1 MSRRIGSLVLLLAL
15 FPVSARAA
23 EDDIHVSASTDADE
37 VALDGT
43 LNLRIVVTVT
53 SKSQAE
59 VQLPDFKDFD
69 LVSRSQSEQM
79 SFEFSNGTPS
89 FRRTIVTNV
98 SLTPRH
104 EGSATVEPA
113 RVSYQGKQYQT
124 QPITVRVLGAGQAQS
139 RRAPPPPQQEDE
151 DPFRG
156 VGAQLGMRDLV
167 LRATVDRDKP
177 YVGEQVTYSL
187 YLLARASVSGIDK
200 LQVPKFDGF
209 WSEALEEPQQL
220 VAEARIVDGVPYR
233 SFLLRKRALFPLRAG
248 RLEIDPAEVDV
259 LTGFGMLFSRASV
272 HRAAQT
278 IALDVQ
284 PLPTAGR
291 PAGFD
296 VGNVG
301 SWTLSTSVDP
311 LTVSVG
317 QPVTFKLVAQ
327 GRGNV
332 RDLRLPRLGQIPGF
346 RAYDATTTDKETIA
360 QGQLTGTRT
369 VEQLLVPERTGD
381 LTIPSLSMDIFDPA
395 QKAYR
400 TVRTEPVRLLV
411 HAAEPGTSA
420 SVALPAQNLLAAG
433 GLRPIRLRLRNA
445 SIGAP
450 PWSRGWFWP
459 ALAAGPFAVAL
470 LVASGRA
477 RRLFWKDPRE
487 LRMRRAR
494 SAAQARLRGAEAML
508 ATKRGGADFYAEVA
522 RGLTGY
528 LADKQG
534 IVAAGMTREELAST
548 LTARSHPPATVR
560 SLLAALDRCDE
571 RRFAPGADDEK
582 AQRALLADAERI
594 LDELDRP
601 GKDAA

>member
-1 MSRRIGSLVLLLAL
+1 MSRRIGSLVLLAAL
-15 FPVSARAA
+15 CATAARAA
-23 EDDIHVSASTDADE
+23 EDIHVSASTDADE

-43 LNLRIVVTVT
+43 LNLRITVTVA
-53 SKSQAE
+53 SKAPVSNVE
-59 VQLPDFKDFD
+59 LPDFKDFD
-69 LVSRSQSEQM
+69 IVNRSQSEQM
-79 SFEFSNGTPS
+79 SFEFSGGTPS
-89 FRRTIVTNV
+89 FRRTVVTNV
-98 SLTPRH
+98 ALTPKH
-104 EGSATVEPA
+104 EGNATIEPA
-113 RVSYQGKQYQT
+113 RVSYNGKSYQT
-124 QPITVRVLGAGQAQS
+124 ESIAVRVLGAGQAQA
-139 RRAPPPPQQEDE
+139 RRAPPPSARDPEE
-151 DPFRG
+151 DPFQG
-156 VGAQLGMRDLV
+156 IGAQLGMRDLV

-177 YVGEQVTYSL
+177 YIGQQVTYSL

-209 WSEALEEPQQL
+209 WSETLEEPQQL
-220 VAEARIVDGVPYR
+220 VAEARIVEGVPYR

-272 HRAAQT
+272 HRASQT
-278 IALDVQ
+278 IVIDVQ

-301 SWTLSTSVDP
+301 SWTLGTSVDP

-332 RDLRLPRLGQIPGF
+332 RDLRLPRLGQVPGL
-346 RAYDATTTDKETIA
+346 RAYDATTSDKETVE
-360 QGQLTGTRT
+360 QGQLSGTRT

-411 HAAEPGTSA
+411 HAAEPGTAA

-433 GLRPIRLRLRNA
+433 GLRPIRLRLRET

-450 PWSRGWFWP
+450 PWSQGWFWP
-459 ALAAGPFAVAL
+459 ALAAGPFAIAIL
-470 LVASGRA
+470 AASGRA

-494 SAAQARLRGAEAML
+494 TAAQARLKGAEAMR
-508 ATKRGGADFYAEVA
+508 ATPEFYA
-522 RGLTGY
+522 
-528 LADKQG
+528 
-534 IVAAGMTREELAST
+534 
-548 LTARSHPPATVR
+548 
-560 SLLAALDRCDE
+560 
-571 RRFAPGADDEK
+571 
-582 AQRALLADAERI
+582 
-594 LDELDRP
+594 
-601 GKDAA
+601 

>member
-1 MSRRIGSLVLLLAL
+1 MSRRIGSLVLLAAL
-15 FPVSARAA
+15 FAAGARAA
-23 EDDIHVSASTDADE
+23 EDIHLSASTDADE

-43 LNLRIVVTVT
+43 LNLRITVTVA
-53 SKSQAE
+53 SKAPVSNVE
-59 VQLPDFKDFD
+59 LPDFKDFD
-69 LVSRSQSEQM
+69 IVNRSQSEQM
-79 SFEFSNGTPS
+79 SFEFSGGTPS

-98 SLTPRH
+98 ALTPKH
-104 EGSATVEPA
+104 EGSATIEPA
-113 RVSYQGKQYQT
+113 RVSYSGKSYQT
-124 QPITVRVLGAGQAQS
+124 QPIPVRVLGAGQAQA
-139 RRAPPPPQQEDE
+139 RRAPPPPSRDPEE
-151 DPFRG
+151 DPFQG
-156 VGAQLGMRDLV
+156 IGAQLGMRDLV
-167 LRATVDRDKP
+167 LRATVDREKP
-177 YVGEQVTYSL
+177 YIGQQVTYSL

-200 LQVPKFDGF
+200 LRVPRFDGF
-209 WSEALEEPQQL
+209 WSETLEEPQQL

-248 RLEIDPAEVDV
+248 RIEIDPAEVDV

-272 HRAAQT
+272 HRASQT

-301 SWTLSTSVDP
+301 TWTLGTSVEP

-332 RDLRLPRLGQIPGF
+332 RDLRLPHLGQVPGL
-346 RAYDATTTDKETIA
+346 RAYDATTSDKETVE

-411 HAAEPGTSA
+411 HAAEPGTAA
-420 SVALPAQNLLAAG
+420 SVLLPAQNLLAAG
-433 GLRPIRLRLRNA
+433 GLRPIRLRLREA

-450 PWSRGWFWP
+450 PWSQGWFWP
-459 ALAAGPFAVAL
+459 APRRGRSRSPSWPRAGGREGS
-470 LVASGRA
+470 SGRI
-477 RRLFWKDPRE
+477 
-487 LRMRRAR
+487 
-494 SAAQARLRGAEAML
+494 RGSC
-508 ATKRGGADFYAEVA
+508 G
-522 RGLTGY
+522 
-528 LADKQG
+528 
-534 IVAAGMTREELAST
+534 
-548 LTARSHPPATVR
+548 
-560 SLLAALDRCDE
+560 
-571 RRFAPGADDEK
+571 
-582 AQRALLADAERI
+582 
-594 LDELDRP
+594 
-601 GKDAA
+601 